1 MSIYQLSLIMEKLDL
16 DCEIDK
22 FAKEWQRG
30 FEFFTVCTNGIIGIN
45 GFNNSKKVT
54 SSGARPDARDFY
66 WLKSPMPNLAKLA
79 FACNSETFRSLY
91 SHALLILTK
100 SKSKTQVVHEQK
112 FKDPLTTVIFK

>member
-1 MSIYQLSLIMEKLDL
+1 MATLIRVFHSLYKVG
-16 DCEIDK
+16 
-22 FAKEWQRG
+22 R
-30 FEFFTVCTNGIIGIN
+30 NGIIGIN

-54 SSGARPDARDFY
+54 SSGARPDARDYY

-100 SKSKTQVVHEQK
+100 SKTHVVHEQK
-112 FKDPLTTVIFK
+112 FKDPLTSTCQFSSVGWTLDS